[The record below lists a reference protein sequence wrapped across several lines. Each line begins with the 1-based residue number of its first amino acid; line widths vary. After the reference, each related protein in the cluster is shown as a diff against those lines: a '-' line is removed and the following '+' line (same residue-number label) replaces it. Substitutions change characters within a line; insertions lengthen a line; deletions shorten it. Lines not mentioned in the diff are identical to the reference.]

1 MYLVFPEEK
10 AVLGKKYCEDTGES
24 IYYNLKRYDTEITGG
39 F

>member
-10 AVLGKKYCEDTGES
+10 IVLGKKDCEDTGES
-24 IYYNLKRYDTEITGG
+24 IYYSLKRNETEITGG